1 MPINYKCEIYVQV
14 YLNMPTARFKYMEI
28 IPLLD
33 NASTNEPRVGS
44 GAL

>member
-1 MPINYKCEIYVQV
+1 MPINYKCYVQV
-14 YLNMPTARFKYMEI
+14 YLNMPTGRFKCMEI

-33 NASTNEPRVGS
+33 NATTKEPRVGS